1 MILFLLLAIK
11 ASFAC
16 TLELTIDDYIG
27 VGTSDYF
34 SRATEKAREK
44 SCDSILVKINTPGGD
59 LHSTR
64 KIVTTILNSPKPF
77 LCIVHPTGGH
87 AGSAGAII
95 LQACHINGAIRA
107 TNLGAATPVSSGGQ
121 EIPEDLKK
129 KIFNDTI
136 SWLEGI
142 TKARGR
148 NLEFSK
154 EIITEAKAVTA
165 EEAARIKA
173 IDITT
178 NTLEEFLTFA
188 HQKNVK
194 DASNKDMLVTV
205 GSLET
210 FDPDLRYKILQTI
223 ADPQLSYMAFL
234 GSLGLLYFEFTHP
247 GAIVPGVIG
256 GLGLVLSF
264 IAFDKL
270 DVQWGGLALLLLGI
284 LFFVLEAMLPSFG
297 VLGLGGVVAFTIG
310 GLLLYDESSGYALPL
325 SMVLPVSILVGA
337 LMFGLAYLAF
347 KTKNLKPHAGTE
359 DVIGESLEVI
369 YVRPDEPT
377 RGEVFWKGERW
388 AAQANAELVLKQRV
402 EVVDKSGLTLIVKV
416 K

>member
-1 MILFLLLAIK
+1 MILFLLLALK

-34 SRATEKAREK
+34 SRANQIAQDK
-44 SCDSILVKINTPGGD
+44 SCSSILVKINTPGGE

-64 KIVTTILNSPKPF
+64 KIVTTILNSPKPY
-77 LCIVHPTGGH
+77 LCIVHPSGGH

-95 LQACHINGAIRA
+95 LQACHVSGAIRA
-107 TNLGAATPVSSGGQ
+107 TNLGAATPISAGG
-121 EIPEDLKK
+121 EAIPEDLRK

-148 NLEFSK
+148 NLNFSK
-154 EIITEAKAVTA
+154 EIVTEAKAVTA
-165 EEAARIKA
+165 EEAERIKA
-173 IDITT
+173 IDVST
-178 NTLEEFLTFA
+178 NTLEEFLRFA
-188 HQKNVK
+188 DGRNVK
-194 DASNKDMLVTV
+194 SAESTEIKVLV
-205 GSLET
+205 GGLEPY
-210 FDPDLRYKILQTI
+210 DPDLRYKVLQMI

-270 DVQWGGLALLLLGI
+270 DVEWGGFALLLLGI
-284 LFFVLEAMLPSFG
+284 VFFILEAILPSFG
-297 VLGLGGVVAFTIG
+297 VLGIGGIVAFTLG
-310 GLLLYDESSGYALPL
+310 GLLLYDESTGYALPL
-325 SMVLPVSILVGA
+325 QLVLPVSIVLGA
-337 LMFGLAYLAF
+337 LMLGLAYLAYRT
-347 KTKNLKPHAGTE
+347 KTLKPRAGTE
-359 DVIGESLEVI
+359 DVVGEKLEVI
-369 YVRPDEPT
+369 FVHTDDPT
-377 RGEVFWKGERW
+377 KGEVFWKGERW
-388 AAQANAELVLKQRV
+388 AAQANSNLVLKQTV